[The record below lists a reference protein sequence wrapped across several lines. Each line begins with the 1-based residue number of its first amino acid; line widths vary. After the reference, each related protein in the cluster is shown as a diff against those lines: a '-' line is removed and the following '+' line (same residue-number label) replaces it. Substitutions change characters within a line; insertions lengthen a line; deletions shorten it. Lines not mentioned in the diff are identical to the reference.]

1 MGARLL
7 LRRHDHPL
15 VGRKFV
21 DTRAR
26 LSPSARI
33 KFVLKVVDSE
43 NSSITELVVFRLDG
57 GGLEVF
63 LKEFI
68 DLMSDRQRLQ
78 SDSISSNRTLNPQL
92 NRRYRRPLRAMY
104 FKHSP

>member
-1 MGARLL
+1 MGARPLL
-7 LRRHDHPL
+7 GRHGHPPV
-15 VGRKFV
+15 VGRNFV

-26 LSPSARI
+26 LNPSAHI

-43 NSSITELVVFRLDG
+43 NSSITGLVMFQLDE

-68 DLMSDRQRLQ
+68 DLMSGRQRL
-78 SDSISSNRTLNPQL
+78 
-92 NRRYRRPLRAMY
+92 
-104 FKHSP
+104 

>member
-7 LRRHDHPL
+7 LRRHDHPP

-26 LSPSARI
+26 LNPSAHM
-33 KFVLKVVDSE
+33 KFVLKLVDSE
-43 NSSITELVVFRLDG
+43 NSSITGLVMFRLDE

-68 DLMSDRQRLQ
+68 DLMSGRQRL
-78 SDSISSNRTLNPQL
+78 
-92 NRRYRRPLRAMY
+92 
-104 FKHSP
+104 

>member
-1 MGARLL
+1 MGACLL
-7 LRRHDHPL
+7 LRRHGHPP

-26 LSPSARI
+26 LNPSAHI
-33 KFVLKVVDSE
+33 KFVLKVVGSE
-43 NSSITELVVFRLDG
+43 NSSITGLAMFQLDE

-68 DLMSDRQRLQ
+68 DLMSGRQRL
-78 SDSISSNRTLNPQL
+78 
-92 NRRYRRPLRAMY
+92 
-104 FKHSP
+104 